1 MTIAVERQGLFIGNH
16 PDRPS
21 PVLLVRAASQIR
33 KDDFNIRVLEAMVFA
48 DTIWGAAKAM
58 ELHTED
64 VSVAVKSIRAAMGP
78 SVKNSTAMIAFALD
92 PETGLLDAESI
103 FQRLKPKKTVN

>member
-1 MTIAVERQGLFIGNH
+1 
-16 PDRPS
+16 
-21 PVLLVRAASQIR
+21 
-33 KDDFNIRVLEAMVFA
+33 MVFA